1 MKSNAY
7 KRGVLSGYWP
17 GFWLMCLMVLT
28 WTPSA
33 SAEPV
38 CARVKIEIQQELI
51 LERQAFDAMMKI
63 NNNLDT
69 LAIDNV
75 QVSVNFKDDAGNG
88 VVATS
93 DPNDTSAKF
102 FIRIDSMSG
111 ISDVNGSGRVEPNT
125 TGEIHWLIIPT
136 TSAAVTPT
144 GTLYF
149 VGATLS
155 YTLGGV
161 PESVEVTP
169 DFITVKP
176 LPQLSLDYFLTRQVI
191 GDDPFTAPI
200 EPSEPYTLGVRV
212 RNNGLATANNV
223 RIDSA
228 QPEVKDNPQ
237 GLLIDFTITGS
248 SVDDQPS
255 EPVLLINFGDVAPNS
270 AKMGRWDMLT
280 SLAGEFISFSA
291 TMSHADELG
300 GAATSILEQPV
311 THFLVRDVRVDEPG
325 RDSVRDFLAL
335 DGQTLRVYES
345 DNTADEVVTD
355 QSTAATLDAGTPSGG
370 DTLHVLTMPPTAGF
384 AYVKLPDPYNGNY
397 VVKEVIR
404 SDGKRIPLDNAWT
417 SKERDRSTNPPT
429 YTYFINLFDSNVTG
443 NYSVRMGP
451 SVLGPVPPVVQAI
464 ADRTTSEG
472 IQVGFLVEASDP
484 NGQPVALS
492 ASPLPVGAAF
502 VDNGD
507 GTATLNWT
515 PAVGQAGAYTIT
527 FTATDGF
534 LSASRSPTITV
545 NPAWDTDG
553 DGMDDA
559 WEMANFGT
567 LDRDGTG
574 DFDGDGIPDLAEYL
588 NGTDPTSAQIAVA
601 PVITPPGGSYTDY
614 VDVTLSTPTP
624 GTTIYYTLD
633 GSAPTA
639 ASFPYTGP
647 VTVAQDATLQAIAIG
662 SGYTDSA
669 VSAESYLITRGG
681 PFQQDD
687 SPQRL
692 LVVEAEHYSA
702 SQSASGQNW
711 SPDYTPDYS
720 GDSAMV
726 AQPDSGNRVASSDIA
741 NSPSLEYR
749 VNFLTTG
756 THYVWVRG
764 LAVDA
769 DGDTVHVGLDGTAFG
784 TSDKLQLASNVLN
797 TWGWTRTTEDGPV
810 ASFEVASTGEH
821 TLQVWMDK
829 DGAIVD
835 KILITT
841 DPDYV
846 PGGAG
851 PAESLTNS
859 RNGVPVL
866 PALADRNGVHN
877 GVVNLALSANDPDAD
892 TLTYSASGLPTGLM
906 IDSVSG
912 TISGTIDPATAAA
925 NNVEVTVADG
935 TDTVTAA
942 FSWNIVA
949 QDVVV
954 PTVTVPADVVAEAT
968 GLTTPVNLGG
978 PTTAVDDVDGTL
990 AVTNDAPADFP
1001 LGDTFVTYSATD
1013 SAGNT
1018 GSATQKVTIQDTTP
1032 PVLAVPAD
1040 ITVVSSVPVAVDIGT
1055 ATASDLFEPVTISND
1070 APALFPVGST
1080 LVTWT
1085 ATDANGNTGT
1095 AQQQVTVSVTPPPP
1109 DSDGDGVPD
1118 ATDLCPSTPAGEPV
1132 DADGCS
1138 ASQLAPDLVAPV
1150 VTPPAAISVEAVGVT
1165 TPVPLGTATAV
1176 DDRDGVVAVSND
1188 APAEFPLGT
1197 TMVTYTAAD
1206 SAGNTGSATQLV
1218 TVVDTTP
1225 PVLTVPS
1232 DVSVVAADY
1241 DPVTVALGTATAT
1254 DIFGPV
1260 AIGND
1265 APATFSVGTTL
1276 VTWTATDT
1284 NGNLSTATQN
1294 VTVTL
1299 SDTDNDGVADV
1310 EDYCPGTVPGDTV
1323 DALGCSATQTPAS
1336 GDVNGDGQL
1345 NLADV
1350 ILAQRHVLGIE
1361 LLAVDAIMRADLYP
1375 VGGDGQLTLS
1385 DLILIQRAL
1394 LGQ

>member
-1 MKSNAY
+1 MKSNAH

-28 WTPSA
+28 WTPSV

-38 CARVKIEIQQELI
+38 CARVKIEIQQELV

-75 QVSVNFKDDAGNG
+75 RVSVNFKDDAGNS

-102 FIRIDSMSG
+102 FIRIDSMTG

-136 TSAAVTPT
+136 TSAAVTPA

-176 LPQLSLDYFLTRQVI
+176 LPQLSLDYFLTKQVI

-212 RNNGLATANNV
+212 RNNGLATARNV

-248 SVDDQPS
+248 SVDDQPT
-255 EPVLLINFGDVAPNS
+255 EPVLLINFGDIAPNS

-311 THFLVRDVRVDEPG
+311 THFLVRNVRVDEPG

-370 DTLHVLTMPPTAGF
+370 DTVHVLTVPPTAGF

-472 IQVGFLVEASDP
+472 VQVGFLVEASDP

-507 GTATLNWT
+507 GTATFNWT

-588 NGTDPTSAQIAVA
+588 NGTDPTSAQVAIA
-601 PVITPPGGSYTDY
+601 PTITPPGGSYTDY

-624 GTTIYYTLD
+624 GATIYYTLD
-633 GSAPTA
+633 GSTPTA
-639 ASFPYTGP
+639 ASHPYTGP
-647 VTVAQDATLQAIAIG
+647 ITVAQDVTLRAITIG
-662 SGYTDSA
+662 SGYSNST

-687 SPQRL
+687 SPRQL
-692 LVVEAEHYSA
+692 LIVEAEHYSA
-702 SQSASGQNW
+702 SQSAGGQNW
-711 SPDYTPDYS
+711 SPDYTLDYS

-726 AQPDSGNRVASSDIA
+726 AQPDSGNRVPSSDIA
-741 NSPSLEYR
+741 SSPGLEYR

-756 THYVWVRG
+756 THYIWVRG

-810 ASFEVASTGEH
+810 ASFEVTSTGEH
-821 TLQVWMDK
+821 TLQLWMDK

-846 PGGAG
+846 PAGAG

-866 PALADRNGVHN
+866 LALAEQKGVHN

-892 TLTYSASGLPTGLM
+892 TLTYSATGLPTGLM

-912 TISGTIDPATAAA
+912 TISGTIDPAAAA
-925 NNVEVTVADG
+925 VNNVEVAVADG
-935 TDTVTAA
+935 TDTVTTA

-954 PTVTVPADVVAEAT
+954 PTVTAPADVVAEAT
-968 GLTTPVNLGG
+968 GLTTPVSLGG
-978 PTTAVDDVDGTL
+978 PATAVDDVDGTL
-990 AVTNDAPADFP
+990 TVTNDAPADFP

-1040 ITVVSSVPVAVDIGT
+1040 ITVVSSVAVAVDIGT

-1070 APALFPVGST
+1070 APALFPVGTT

-1095 AQQQVTVSVTPPPP
+1095 AQQQVTVSATAPPP

-1138 ASQLAPDLVAPV
+1138 ASQLRPDLVAPV
-1150 VTPPAAISVEAVGVT
+1150 VTPPAAVSVEAVGVT
-1165 TPVPLGTATAV
+1165 TPVALGTATAV
-1176 DDRDGVVAVSND
+1176 DDRDGVVAVSSD

-1197 TMVTYTAAD
+1197 TTVTYSAVD
-1206 SAGNTGSATQLV
+1206 SAGNTGTATQLV

-1225 PVLTVPS
+1225 PALTVPS
-1232 DVSVVAADY
+1232 DVNVVAADY
-1241 DPVTVALGTATAT
+1241 DPVTVELGTATAT

-1260 AIGND
+1260 AIAND
-1265 APATFSVGTTL
+1265 APATFTVGTTL

-1310 EDYCPGTVPGDTV
+1310 ADYCPGTAPGDPV
-1323 DALGCSATQTPAS
+1323 DALGCAATQTPAS

-1345 NLADV
+1345 SLADV

-1375 VGGDGQLTLS
+1375 IGGDGQVTLS
-1385 DLILIQRAL
+1385 DVLLIQRAL
-1394 LGQ
+1394 LEK